1 MIQYFLLLKR
11 TGENIYKKSFGK
23 IDMDETVMSGFFSAF
38 FTFTQSLLNVDVH
51 DIELGP
57 FRIMFEVAGKKVI
70 LAAIFDKADSIINV
84 QQKLIKI
91 KEVINTNYEEAI
103 NNSICNSEDFDG
115 LNDIIE
121 QIIMEPLKG
130 KLNEDLKVKYKV
142 ILDKLNSSNEIL
154 DCALI
159 SINGVPLLGATKQ
172 DFLDV
177 IIGQMDA
184 FWKFKSTVLDQIILY
199 YENRYIVLN
208 KVNDNLVLCCFAR
221 RNTPIGLATL
231 LIEEASLKIVRT
243 R

>member
-1 MIQYFLLLKR
+1 
-11 TGENIYKKSFGK
+11 
-23 IDMDETVMSGFFSAF
+23 
-38 FTFTQSLLNVDVH
+38 
-51 DIELGP
+51 
-57 FRIMFEVAGKKVI
+57 MFEVAGKKII

-103 NNSICNSEDFDG
+103 NKPICNSEDFDG

-130 KLNEDLKVKYKV
+130 KLNEDLKAKYQV

-159 SINGVPLLGATKQ
+159 SINGVPLLGTPKQ